1 MDLRLEQQGCNSV
14 FQFFQG
20 RSPFPVSAPQLSS
33 VFFRQAHFY
42 KALIGDI
49 ISVRLP
55 SDDIQQRQCIRRE
68 MVSVENFNFGIDTL
82 TVPAKS
88 KWSVRSA
95 IFLQDLLFLIERIV
109 FHFSFFI
116 GCTSSRPRELS

>member
-1 MDLRLEQQGCNSV
+1 
-14 FQFFQG
+14 
-20 RSPFPVSAPQLSS
+20 
-33 VFFRQAHFY
+33 
-42 KALIGDI
+42 
-49 ISVRLP
+49 
-55 SDDIQQRQCIRRE
+55 

-109 FHFSFFI
+109 FPFSFFI